1 MNNKH
6 KVKIIAYLTAS
17 SMLLYGCKMSINNFL
32 NKDKQEVPKKDF
44 NTEQATEESEV
55 KETELVFETTLA
67 TEIPETT
74 KEVTVEIEET
84 TLPTETE
91 TIITEST
98 EEPETTIASTIE
110 TEEPTIET
118 TEVTEETIQVSEET
132 EVPEETYVLQ
142 AVKPLVYMFSQLQ
155 NECIRTS
162 DIVNTSSELYR
173 KALRYIYD
181 NYMNSFTIEEMAK
194 TLNYSESYLRHIFV
208 KQSGKSIAKTVLAI
222 RLSQASTLLVSTNLS
237 VTTIALEC
245 GFCDGNYFSTVFKKK
260 YGVSPMK
267 YRQGN
272 L

>member
-1 MNNKH
+1 G
-6 KVKIIAYLTAS
+6 VEEFVVPIIKDGNLICNVSVSGYRGKLQKSRDFAEKMQKKTGKYFAYLYS
-17 SMLLYGCKMSINNFL
+17 QLK
-32 NKDKQEVPKKDF
+32 
-44 NTEQATEESEV
+44 
-55 KETELVFETTLA
+55 
-67 TEIPETT
+67 
-74 KEVTVEIEET
+74 
-84 TLPTETE
+84 
-91 TIITEST
+91 
-98 EEPETTIASTIE
+98 
-110 TEEPTIET
+110 
-118 TEVTEETIQVSEET
+118 T